1 MKEYTYTQAMQR
13 LEAILA
19 QLEEG
24 SASIDTLSEL
34 VKEAATLV
42 TFCKTKL
49 KTTEKEIQRAFEA
62 N

>member
-1 MKEYTYTQAMQR
+1 MKDFTYTQAMQR

-24 SASIDTLSEL
+24 SSSVDSLFEL

-42 TFCKTKL
+42 NFCKEKL
-49 KTTEKEIQRAFEA
+49 RATEEEVQKAFEGL
-62 N
+62 

>member
-1 MKEYTYTQAMQR
+1 MKEQSYTQAMQR

-49 KTTEKEIQRAFEA
+49 KTTEEEIQRAFEA

>member
-1 MKEYTYTQAMQR
+1 MKEQSYTQAMQR

-24 SASIDTLSEL
+24 AASIDTLSEL
-34 VKEAATLV
+34 VKEAASLV
-42 TFCKTKL
+42 AFCKTKL
-49 KTTEKEIQRAFEA
+49 KTTEEENQRAFEA